1 EAHRRGRAAG
11 PRHHDPRQLD
21 RGHQPAAGDQR
32 LRGPGGAGGD
42 PAVEPGRQATKV
54 FPHDH
59 HRADRRPGRDA
70 RLLARGYRVA
80 DSPRLRAGGGGGEMN
95 TPQDRWPGD
104 DIAPTP
110 EEEAQEVRDA
120 LLARGLKLVASHR
133 RGYELAAATY
143 RKDNPD
149 EAEICDGIAAAYKA
163 VSAAAQAYP
172 ILHA

>member
-1 EAHRRGRAAG
+1 MTY
-11 PRHHDPRQLD
+11 PI
-21 RGHQPAAGDQR
+21 
-32 LRGPGGAGGD
+32 
-42 PAVEPGRQATKV
+42 
-54 FPHDH
+54 
-59 HRADRRPGRDA
+59 
-70 RLLARGYRVA
+70 Y
-80 DSPRLRAGGGGGEMN
+80 N
-95 TPQDRWPGD
+95 IWD

-149 EAEICDGIAAAYKA
+149 EAEICDGVAAAYKA

-172 ILHA
+172 ILHAATVRLANEVAAVANEMTMPLHAVGQSHARERLWDALETWRHAVGIPGDEWPIKDAALAAAPREREGEGSVDHARTHR